1 MVRKV
6 SITLHDDG
14 MATVG
19 SDILYTYPTYER
31 GLEVLKLI
39 VLSLSERAALVEV
52 PLTPDIEKQI
62 AAIIAKHKESKEKFD
77 ATPLHTEVSTKP
89 EPVKKAP
96 AKKRGGNHSKGNKYG
111 IPSSLYM
118 TDKKRY
124 NVLWARCKK
133 HGITYEEALKR
144 DGIKRG
150 RTTTKTS
157 TKPTKLVVASP
168 ENPAPI
174 PPKSG
179 PVGSGTLKIR
189 EWLKVVNGPITV
201 GTTVKY
207 NGPKASPFFGKVG
220 EITKIGNGNQVLVN
234 FGESSIWLPQSC
246 IFVVKEVPA

>member
-14 MATVG
+14 MATVE
-19 SDILYTYPTYER
+19 SDINYVYPTYER

-39 VLSLSERAALVEV
+39 VLSLSEKPVPGVAV
-52 PLTPDIEKQI
+52 PLTPEIEERFIKRHNIVPQSPGYHSDCI
-62 AAIIAKHKESKEKFD
+62 YCNDELKSE
-77 ATPLHTEVSTKP
+77 L
-89 EPVKKAP
+89 VKKAP

-144 DGIKRG
+144 DGIKGG

-168 ENPAPI
+168 ENLVISPGFKLGDHI
-174 PPKSG
+174 KQIKKFQDRQVSG
-179 PVGSGTLKIR
+179 VG
-189 EWLKVVNGPITV
+189 VVTNF
-201 GTTVKY
+201 VK
-207 NGPKASPFFGKVG
+207 GLI
-220 EITKIGNGNQVLVN
+220 EVN
-234 FGESSIWLPQSC
+234 FNGTQYYTIAPDCLEL
-246 IFVVKEVPA
+246 V